1 MYRETRTKEKKGWAL
16 LNFSWELR
24 EKVSEFGL
32 RIKTQSI
39 AFFFHLFKSR
49 CCKRKRKNVELNDSL
64 RLYLNQNSKKS
75 IFQTFFF
82 IELGRWKC
90 EERERKK
97 KTYFIIIFPAFLSFY
112 SLLTF
117 LTPTPS
123 PYSSWWP
130 DPSPSLSFLAD
141 LRKTFASQ
149 NVKKSWCIFFFQFIF
164 FWLEGKK
171 KDFSW
176 HHW

>member
-49 CCKRKRKNVELNDSL
+49 CCKRKRKNFELNDSL

-90 EERERKK
+90 EEREEKK
-97 KTYFIIIFPAFLSFY
+97 DVFYYYFPSFPFFLFSIDLSDTYPLPLLFLMTWPLSLSIFPCWPSQNLCFSKCEKKLMYFFLSIYF
-112 SLLTF
+112 LL
-117 LTPTPS
+117 
-123 PYSSWWP
+123 
-130 DPSPSLSFLAD
+130 
-141 LRKTFASQ
+141 
-149 NVKKSWCIFFFQFIF
+149 I
-164 FWLEGKK
+164 GG
-171 KDFSW
+171 
-176 HHW
+176 